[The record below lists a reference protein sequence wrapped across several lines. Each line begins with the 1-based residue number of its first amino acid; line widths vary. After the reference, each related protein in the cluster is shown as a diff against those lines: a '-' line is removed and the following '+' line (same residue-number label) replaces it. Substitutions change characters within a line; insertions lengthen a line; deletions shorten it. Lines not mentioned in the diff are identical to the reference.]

1 MVESMLTTTDN
12 PFDPFDQFNEWL
24 VYDTLHGHGTLN
36 LLARLTISSPALST
50 ADQLLAIDQAMD
62 EIVEMNVN
70 GLYKKVSRE
79 VVDAEADSNDTTR
92 TSLSL

>member
-24 VYDTLHGHGTLN
+24 EYDTLMGHGTLN
-36 LLARLTISSPALST
+36 FLARLTISSPALST
-50 ADQLLAIDQAMD
+50 ADQLLAIDQAMN

-70 GLYKKVSRE
+70 GLYKKVTRE
-79 VVDAEADSNDTTR
+79 VKDVEADSEVVSQ
-92 TSLSL
+92 TSQTL